1 MTAAVVTHVRP
12 RMGTLLALTV
22 PTAEPRHV
30 AMPFDTARSCERALS
45 RHDPASDLRRLARPE
60 GMSRARGTVVSA
72 ELARAL
78 RIARTLAQ
86 RTEGAFDPGVGAALA
101 LWRDAARVGRAPSA
115 QAIRAATRHRAWD
128 ALEIRRAHL
137 AVKRSGIE
145 LDLGAIGKGLALDRI
160 TCRLR
165 KAGCTSAI
173 LNFGESSL
181 VAIGHWRVCLRHP
194 LGGFAGQFDLH
205 DRACSTS
212 GTYGHFLSIGRRRVS
227 HVVDPRTGRPLRGL
241 AQVTV
246 ISRSAAVAEALST
259 AGLVLGRQS
268 VARIAR
274 RFRVEVCWIDRRGI
288 IATPRFPLIV
298 PAR

>member
-1 MTAAVVTHVRP
+1 
-12 RMGTLLALTV
+12 MGTLLALTV
-22 PTAEPRHV
+22 PTTEQRHV
-30 AMPFDTARSCERALS
+30 AMTFDTARRWERALS
-45 RHDPASDLRRLARPE
+45 RHDPASALRRLARP
-60 GMSRARGTVVSA
+60 GSTSHAGGFVVSA

-86 RTEGAFDPGVGAALA
+86 RTDGAFDPGVGAALA
-101 LWRDAARVGRAPSA
+101 LWREATCAGRAPSA
-115 QAIRAATRHRAWD
+115 RALRAATRHRAWD
-128 ALEIRRAHL
+128 ALEIRGARVEL
-137 AVKRSGIE
+137 KRSGIE
-145 LDLGAIGKGLALDRI
+145 LDLGGIGKGLALDRI

-165 KAGCTSAI
+165 RAGCTAAI

-181 VAIGHWRVCLRHP
+181 VAIGHWRVYLRHP
-194 LGGFAGQFDLH
+194 RGGFAGQFDLH

-227 HVVDPRTGRPLRGL
+227 HVVDPRTGQPLRAL

-259 AGLVLGRQS
+259 ACLVLGRQS

-274 RFRVEVCWIDRRGI
+274 RFRVEVCWIDRRGFI
-288 IATPRFPLIV
+288 TTPRFPLAV
-298 PAR
+298 PVR